1 MAIKILNDLL
11 PIAEQTEVGV
21 VKPDNV
27 SITITETGELQS
39 SVVDL
44 PEDVVT
50 AENYDNPKL
59 WKGTLEEYN
68 AIETKDPLVTYIITD
83 DNVETLKTT
92 DYNALSNKPSINDIT
107 LEGNKTL
114 EELNIQAADTSLTT
128 SQITN
133 CITKIPQDIKLE
145 LTDGT
150 LILKAGSKVYVPN
163 GFEEDGTTLK
173 FDSINILQDYIFSFE
188 GSSSNKVQVF
198 LELNTSASQAIS
210 AWNTVTSQPS
220 GDTYNRAWDIT
231 ANRFW
236 QRNASGEWTYMPID
250 RTAMIG
256 IVTIENKIPISID
269 QIFNGFGFIGSTIF
283 ALPGVEGLIPNGRN
297 TDGSLN
303 NIKCKLNTIL
313 TRTSESWNTYIWS
326 DGNNQVYVSNTRIY
340 DFQKNYIYET
350 NGKAILQFC
359 LGYVKKDL
367 SNILNL
373 KPKYTFNAIDKND
386 TEWASTA
393 SKPSSRYIDLTL
405 GASDSTYSAPANGW
419 VWLRKHVTEIGQ
431 YVELAGNVADI
442 CYSGR
447 NNTVAQVYIPVK
459 KNEMFRAS
467 YTAAGATVSFRFIYD
482 EGVK

>member
-44 PEDVVT
+44 PDDVVT

-92 DYNALSNKPSINDIT
+92 DYNALSNKPSINDVT

-114 EELNIQAADTSLTT
+114 EELNIQPADTSLTT

-133 CITKIPQDIKLE
+133 CITKIPQDIKFE
-145 LTDGT
+145 LNNNT
-150 LILKAGSKVYVPN
+150 LTLKAGSKVYIPN
-163 GFEEDGTTLK
+163 GPGI
-173 FDSINILQDYIFSFE
+173 FDEVITENDLSN
-188 GSSSNKVQVF
+188 SS
-198 LELNTSASQAIS
+198 
-210 AWNTVTSQPS
+210 P
-220 GDTYNRAWDIT
+220 DIV
-231 ANRFW
+231 
-236 QRNASGEWTYMPID
+236 RNASFIVYRNNNIQLYTQSDSFSGPTAPTPPANNAIWYDTTNNLVKFTRDKGITWETAQQSLPICLASSTATEWT
-250 RTAMIG
+250 
-256 IVTIENKIPISID
+256 SID
-269 QIFNGFGFIGSTIF
+269 QVFNGFGYIGSTLF

-297 TDGSLN
+297 NDGSLN
-303 NIKCKLNTIL
+303 NIAFTINQLLLYTLPEQTGNVIGGAVRLNESVINPTAAIYDEKVNFIYLNGSIIQQMICGYVSYSSGRFINFTPKLN
-313 TRTSESWNTYIWS
+313 
-326 DGNNQVYVSNTRIY
+326 
-340 DFQKNYIYET
+340 FQ
-350 NGKAILQFC
+350 
-359 LGYVKKDL
+359 
-367 SNILNL
+367 
-373 KPKYTFNAIDKND
+373 AIDRND

-467 YTAAGATVSFRFIYD
+467 YTATGATVCFRFIYD